1 MMERVCCMR
10 LSTAGVVLGWIGVVS
25 SFVLTIL
32 LSTILGNADVIA
44 RSIVGNMTE
53 DAAKYDEIHMG
64 LIVSCSV
71 YLGIFVLNLLAS
83 AMLILGTMKERHL
96 MLLPW
101 LINSGVGLI
110 LSIIYNFVVLILAL
124 SSAQIDRIV
133 PVLIVTFIGLGLH
146 IYIYCGIYS
155 LFKQIQR
162 TREQQQPLIN
172 QSQGANVPAQGNSY
186 PSYTKI

>member
-32 LSTILGNADVIA
+32 LATILGNADVIA

-53 DAAKYDEIHMG
+53 DAVKYDEIHMG

-83 AMLILGTMKERHL
+83 GMLILGTMKERHL

-110 LSIIYNFVVLILAL
+110 FSIIYHFVVLILAL
-124 SSAQIDRIV
+124 TGGQIDRIV

-155 LFKQIQR
+155 LFKQIQL

-172 QSQGANVPAQGNSY
+172 QSQGADVPAQGNSY